1 MNRHKAE
8 ILISIL
14 MESPMYLTLPIEAR
28 RSLLISLLDS
38 YPSLFD
44 VWDYGEEVEFR
55 QEFEQAE
62 NFHSGYCKIF

>member
-1 MNRHKAE
+1 MVVMEDSYMNRHKAE

-28 RSLLISLLDS
+28 LSLLISLLDS

-44 VWDYGEEVEFR
+44 VGLR
-55 QEFEQAE
+55 
-62 NFHSGYCKIF
+62 